1 MLIVCPVGSQ
11 LGEHGPVC
19 VMRYCGAW
27 CWGEIVG
34 SGVKVVESQLKLGTL
49 LA

>member
-1 MLIVCPVGSQ
+1 MAPCVLCIIVMLGVG
-11 LGEHGPVC
+11 
-19 VMRYCGAW
+19 
-27 CWGEIVG
+27 GEIVG